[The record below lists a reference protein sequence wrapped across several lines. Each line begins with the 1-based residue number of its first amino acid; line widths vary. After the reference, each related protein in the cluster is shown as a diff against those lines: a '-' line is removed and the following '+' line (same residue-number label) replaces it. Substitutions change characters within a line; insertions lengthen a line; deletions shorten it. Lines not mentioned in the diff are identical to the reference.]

1 MAWRRV
7 AIGVAAAL
15 VVSAHAQA
23 PKPAPPKADREA
35 DLQRVRERLQ
45 QLQADLARSEESRGE
60 AVDTLR
66 ASEKSVS
73 DANRELF
80 RLSAADRRLQG
91 EVETLSRRSATLK
104 ASIARQQQLAG
115 SLVRHHYE
123 TGGQPGLR
131 VLLAGGDPGD
141 LARQLAYLGYVQR
154 ARAETLAQLRASA
167 KELAG
172 LEQALL
178 ARREDLRANRESQ
191 AQESRRLERERA
203 ERAAV
208 VKRLAG
214 EVEKN
219 RREVGRLQRDE
230 QRLGRLV
237 EEIARALAEKAARA
251 PPPVERGK
259 AAGKAAPP
267 APRGA
272 PVESVA
278 DASVAARAFGSLRGR
293 LRLPVRGELTHRYG
307 SQRDDGGARW
317 RGLFIRATNGES
329 VRAVADGR
337 VVYADWLRGFGN
349 LLILD
354 HGGGYMSLYGNNE
367 GLLRSVGEAVRGGDT
382 VAQVG
387 STGGAAESGL
397 YFELRFEGKPFDP
410 MTWVGR

>member
-7 AIGVAAAL
+7 AIGVVAAL
-15 VVSAHAQA
+15 AVAAQAQA
-23 PKPAPPKADREA
+23 PKGDRQE

-60 AVDTLR
+60 AVDALR

-80 RLSAADRRLQG
+80 RLASADRRLQG
-91 EVETLSRRSATLK
+91 EVETLSRRGAALK
-104 ASIARQQQLAG
+104 ADITRQQQLAA
-115 SLVRHHYE
+115 SLVRQHYE
-123 TGGQPGLR
+123 TGGQQGLR

-154 ARAETLAQLRASA
+154 ARAETLARLRSSA
-167 KELAG
+167 TELAG
-172 LEQALL
+172 LEQALV

-203 ERAAV
+203 ERAAL

-214 EVEKN
+214 QVDKN

-230 QRLGRLV
+230 QRLTRLV

-251 PPPVERGK
+251 PAPVERGK
-259 AAGKAAPP
+259 PPANKAAP
-267 APRGA
+267 APRQGT

-293 LRLPVRGELTHRYG
+293 LRLPVRGELTHRFG
-307 SQRDDGGARW
+307 SPREEGGARW
-317 RGLFIRATNGES
+317 RGLFIRAAGGES

-349 LLILD
+349 LIILD

-367 GLLRSVGEAVRGGDT
+367 GLLRGVGDSVRGGET

-387 STGGAAESGL
+387 STGGATESGL